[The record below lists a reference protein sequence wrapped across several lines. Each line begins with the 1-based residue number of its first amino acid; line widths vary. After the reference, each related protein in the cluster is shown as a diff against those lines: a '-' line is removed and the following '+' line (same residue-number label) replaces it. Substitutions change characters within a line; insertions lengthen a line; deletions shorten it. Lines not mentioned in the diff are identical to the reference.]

1 MPLVSTNFPSS
12 TAPVNSTSMPSCFQ
26 SFWSALTDL
35 MAGAM
40 FSSQKSQAF
49 MPVQHSEMG
58 SHLVPS
64 DAFTMRVF
72 FVTRRLA
79 PSGSWRRNLIISF
92 TY

>member
-1 MPLVSTNFPSS
+1 
-12 TAPVNSTSMPSCFQ
+12 MPSCFQ

-49 MPVQHSEMG
+49 MRAALEMG